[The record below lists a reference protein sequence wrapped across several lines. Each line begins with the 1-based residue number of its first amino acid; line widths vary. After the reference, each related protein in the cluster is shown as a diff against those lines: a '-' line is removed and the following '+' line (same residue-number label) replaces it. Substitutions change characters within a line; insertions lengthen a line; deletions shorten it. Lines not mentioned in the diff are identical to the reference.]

1 MNQPQKSTFRIFS
14 TLGFVLAALFAF
26 SPVARG
32 QVVPA
37 RRQNFQAGDSEF
49 GIWASYAPYAPH
61 VIGVTSPR
69 QFGVLGFRY
78 GHLIFDKPRASLE
91 YTLDVMPVAIM
102 LQPKILGAVMNPHG
116 HTTYLTG
123 SREVVYGGGVNPLGL
138 KLNFFRDRKFQFFG
152 ASTAGFI
159 SSVRRVPVD
168 FHGETQFNFD
178 FDFQLGFQLYN
189 FSRTRSWIFG
199 YKFQHISNGYRG
211 QINPGVDLEGV
222 FVGYSFLK

>member
-1 MNQPQKSTFRIFS
+1 VNRPQKSTFRIFA

-26 SPVARG
+26 SPAARG
-32 QVVPA
+32 QVAPA
-37 RRQNFQAGDSEF
+37 RRQDFQAGDSEF

-69 QFGVLGFRY
+69 QFGVFGFRY

-102 LQPKILGAVMNPHG
+102 LQPKILGAVINPHG

-138 KLNFFRDRKFQFFG
+138 KLNFFRDRRFQFFG
-152 ASTAGFI
+152 ASTAGFT
-159 SSVRRVPVD
+159 SSVRRIPVD

-178 FDFQLGFQLYN
+178 FDFQLGFQLYHS
-189 FSRTRSWIFG
+189 SRTRSWIFG

-222 FVGYSFLK
+222 FVGYSFFK